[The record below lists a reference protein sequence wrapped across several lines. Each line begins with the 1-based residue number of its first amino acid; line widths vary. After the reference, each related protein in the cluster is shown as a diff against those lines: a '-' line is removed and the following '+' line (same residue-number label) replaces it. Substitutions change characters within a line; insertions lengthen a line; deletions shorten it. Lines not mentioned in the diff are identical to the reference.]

1 MNTIH
6 SLDFIIQNSKEK
18 MNNYFSLWSDRIL
31 QLGIQLAEKH
41 AKLRRRSV
49 ALSFGEVSY
58 LCNRPSIDPHQ
69 PVILM
74 LHGATADSSMWLQFC
89 AQLKTPHTI
98 VIIDFP
104 GHGQSCAPLEM
115 DYSIAA
121 QTQRL
126 REFFSALKIGSAHL
140 IANSMGGAIA
150 LQLAALAP
158 QLVASLILI
167 DPAGVNLVESWMQEQ
182 SRDRDTH
189 PVTAVQDLASFRLM
203 VKVSMER
210 PPYLPGFIAGA
221 LLRAFVLRS
230 AVNLRIVENIESDL
244 DQTAFLPKIQCK
256 SLIIWGKEDR
266 LLHVANAEHLHRQ
279 LAHSQLVILDGI
291 GHCPM
296 VETPKPVARLCE
308 QFLSSH

>member
-1 MNTIH
+1 M
-6 SLDFIIQNSKEK
+6 K
-18 MNNYFSLWSDRIL
+18 NYFSLWSDRIL
-31 QLGIQLAEKH
+31 QLGIQFAEKQ
-41 AKLRRRSV
+41 AKLQRYSI

-69 PVILM
+69 PVLLM
-74 LHGATADSSMWLQFC
+74 LHGATADSSMWLQLC

-126 REFFSALKIGSAHL
+126 REFFSALKIGPAHL

-182 SRDRDTH
+182 SKDRDTH
-189 PVTAVQDLASFRLM
+189 PVTAVKDLASFRLM

-210 PPYLPGFIAGA
+210 PPYLPDFIAGA
-221 LLRAFVLRS
+221 LARAFILRS

-244 DQTAFLPKIQCK
+244 DQTAFLPNIQCK

-266 LLHVANAEHLHRQ
+266 LLHVANAEHLHQQ
-279 LAHSQLVILDGI
+279 LVHSQLVLMDGI

-296 VETPKPVARLCE
+296 VEAPKPVARLCE
-308 QFLSSH
+308 EFLSSL

>member
-1 MNTIH
+1 MQDSNNPMKKFL
-6 SLDFIIQNSKEK
+6 SLC
-18 MNNYFSLWSDRIL
+18 SDRIL
-31 QLGIQLAEKH
+31 QFGIQLAEKQ
-41 AKLRRRSV
+41 AKLQRHSV

-58 LCNRPSIDPHQ
+58 LCNRPSIEPHQ

-74 LHGATADSSMWLQFC
+74 LHGATADSSAWLPFC

-104 GHGQSCAPLEM
+104 GHGKSCASLEM

-126 REFFSALKIGSAHL
+126 QELISALKIGSAHI

-167 DPAGVNLVESWMQEQ
+167 DPAGVNLVKSWVQEQ
-182 SRDRDTH
+182 SEDRGTH
-189 PVTAVQDLASFRLM
+189 PVTEVKDLASFRLM

-221 LLRAFVLRS
+221 LARAFILRS

-244 DQTAFLPKIQCK
+244 DQAEFLPKIQCK

-266 LLHVANAEHLHRQ
+266 LLHVANAEHLHQQ

-296 VETPKPVARLCE
+296 VEAPKPVARLCE
-308 QFLSSH
+308 QFLRSLS

>member
-1 MNTIH
+1 MK
-6 SLDFIIQNSKEK
+6 SLL
-18 MNNYFSLWSDRIL
+18 SLWSDRIL
-31 QLGIQLAEKH
+31 QLGIQFAEKH
-41 AKLRRRSV
+41 AKLQRHSV
-49 ALSFGEVSY
+49 VLSFGEVSY

-69 PVILM
+69 PVILL
-74 LHGATADSSMWLQFC
+74 LHGATADSSVWLQFC
-89 AQLKTPHTI
+89 AQLKTTHTV

-104 GHGQSCAPLEM
+104 GHGKSCATLEL

-126 REFFSALKIGSAHL
+126 RELINALKIPSAHL

-167 DPAGVNLVESWMQEQ
+167 DPAGVNLVKSWVQEQ
-182 SRDRDTH
+182 SEGRGTH
-189 PVTAVQDLASFRLM
+189 AVTEVKDLSSFRLM

-221 LLRAFVLRS
+221 LARAFILRS
-230 AVNLRIVENIESDL
+230 AINLRIVESIERDL
-244 DQTAFLPKIQCK
+244 DQAEFLSKIHCK
-256 SLIIWGKEDR
+256 SLIIWGKQDR
-266 LLHVANAEHLHRQ
+266 LLHVANANHLHQ
-279 LAHSQLVILDGI
+279 KLAHSQLVLLDDI

-296 VETPKPVARLCE
+296 VEAPKPVARLCE
-308 QFLSSH
+308 QFLNSLSEDSLQ